1 MSAARIIRDG
11 AHLPPEVQGAAVTV
25 GTFDGIHR
33 GHLDLI
39 SRLVAGAAEN
49 GLHSVAI
56 TFEPHPLDVVNP
68 AAAPPLLTVGDEKL
82 DVLAETGLDHVVVLA
97 FTHELAAL
105 SATEFVDQVLR
116 DSFRMR
122 HLLIGHDHGFG
133 RERAGNAAVL
143 QSLGASR
150 GFSVGVVEPVAAEDG
165 RWVSST
171 AIRRAVAG
179 GDLPRAAELLGRP
192 YSISGV
198 VVPGAARGRALGFP
212 TLNLSQPSPR
222 KLLPPDG
229 VYAVRVKTDRGIF
242 GGMMN
247 LGPRPTFGEHDR
259 SIEAYLFDVS
269 GDFYGQAVR
278 LDVLKRLR
286 DTRAFESP
294 DALVQQIRLD
304 ESDARSA
311 LTVASSRSNLKG

>member
-1 MSAARIIRDG
+1 MSAARVIRDG

-25 GTFDGIHR
+25 GTFDGVHR

-39 SRLVAGAAEN
+39 ARLVAAAGER

-68 AAAPPLLTVGDEKL
+68 SAAPPLLTVGEEKL
-82 DVLAETGLDHVVVLA
+82 DVLRETGLDHVVVLE
-97 FTHELAAL
+97 FTHALAAL

-116 DSFRMR
+116 DNFRMQ

-143 QSLGASR
+143 QILGATR

-165 RWVSST
+165 RWISST

-192 YSISGV
+192 YSIAGT

-212 TLNLSQPSPR
+212 TLNLSKPSPR

-229 VYAVRVKTDRGIF
+229 VYAVRVRTDRGTF

-269 GDFYGQAVR
+269 GDFYGQTVR

-294 DALVQQIRLD
+294 EALVQQIKLD

-311 LTVASSRSNLKG
+311 LTVAASQGNLKG

>member
-1 MSAARIIRDG
+1 MSASRIIRDG
-11 AHLPPEVQGAAVTV
+11 AYLPTEVQGAAVTV
-25 GTFDGIHR
+25 GTFDGVHR

-39 SRLVAGAAEN
+39 AKLVQAATAA

-68 AAAPPLLTVGDEKL
+68 SAAPPLLTVGDEKL
-82 DVLAETGLDHVVVLA
+82 DVLAETGLDHVVVLP
-97 FTHELAAL
+97 FTHDLASL

-116 DSFRMR
+116 DQFRMK

-143 QSLGASR
+143 QSLGATR
-150 GFSVGVVEPVAAEDG
+150 GFTVGVVEAVAAEDG

-179 GDLPRAAELLGRP
+179 GELPRANELLGRP

-198 VVPGAARGRALGFP
+198 VVPGAARGRSLGFP

-229 VYAVRVKTDRGIF
+229 VYAVRVTTQLGTF

-247 LGPRPTFGEHDR
+247 LGPRPTFSEHER
-259 SIEAYLFDVS
+259 AIEAYLFDVS
-269 GDFYGQAVR
+269 GDFYDQPVR
-278 LDVLKRLR
+278 MDVLKRIR
-286 DTRAFESP
+286 DIRAFASP
-294 DALVQQIRLD
+294 DALVQQIKHD

-311 LTVASSRSNLKG
+311 LTVASPQANLKG